1 LLIVIVRSN
10 KGEREWIKMRI
21 AICDDEYA
29 QRQLLQKLVY
39 SWAQGE
45 APDGS
50 GERGAGAGA
59 SARASASSS
68 AGTRVDAMADASAST
83 SAGVGFPVA
92 VSTFDSAEAFLF
104 AFAEDQSFDI
114 LLLDIQMPA
123 MDGVALAKEIRK
135 ENDILQ
141 IIFITGYSDYIAE
154 GYDVS
159 ALHYLMKPV
168 DEHKLFV
175 VLDRAAAR
183 VKALGASSRR
193 TILFPKSGGNV
204 RIPAEDILYA
214 EAFSHYITIY
224 TKDMQQDFNMR
235 LSDMEELLGAGFF
248 RCHRSYIVGMK
259 HVRRVT
265 RTAMVLDNGME
276 IPLSRRLYD
285 AANQEFIRSC
295 QDF

>member
-1 LLIVIVRSN
+1 MLIVIVRSN

-39 SWAQGE
+39 SWAQGD

-50 GERGAGAGA
+50 GKRGAC
-59 SARASASSS
+59 
-68 AGTRVDAMADASAST
+68 
-83 SAGVGFPVA
+83 AGVGFPVA